1 MGYQSANQINYR
13 PGVSQS
19 EQVGDRS
26 QPIRVKYKLKPTNH
40 SKVQSRSQRIRKMH
54 RLESE
59 NQSRIPASSQP
70 ISGRYRHR
78 VCQSEQYTCWEI
90 ANQSKLQARSQ
101 PIRVSRGD
109 RSQPTNVKYRLKEA
123 NHSWYSLL
131 LLLSR
136 FSRVRL
142 CATP

>member
-1 MGYQSANQINYR
+1 MEEKAQGS
-13 PGVSQS
+13 
-19 EQVGDRS
+19 
-26 QPIRVKYKLKPTNH
+26 
-40 SKVQSRSQRIRKMH
+40 
-54 RLESE
+54 
-59 NQSRIPASSQP
+59 
-70 ISGRYRHR
+70 
-78 VCQSEQYTCWEI
+78 
-90 ANQSKLQARSQ
+90 ANQSKGQARSQ

-123 NHSWYSLL
+123 NHNWYSQL